1 MKRFFSYL
9 FYYLI
14 LLTFSAQVC
23 GQSVFSR
30 EEVPAGTFSV
40 KVEDIRVEG
49 LQRIEPCTV
58 FSLIDIDLNEVIDRE
73 RVSSVIKSLFRSGFF
88 EDVQVFLEGA
98 SLIISL
104 KERPSIGSIAISG
117 TKEFDQDTLL
127 TALKKI
133 GLEESQIINRSL
145 LEKAEQALKNQY
157 LSRGKYNVKVDTVIS
172 PLLRNRVA
180 VAIKIEEGND
190 ARISKINIYGAKTF
204 KEEELLELFSLRTKN
219 WLSWYTKSNQTKKTK

>member
-1 MKRFFSYL
+1 MKRFFSY
-9 FYYLI
+9 FFCCLI
-14 LLTFSAQVC
+14 LLTFSAKVC

-49 LQRIEPCTV
+49 LQRIEPGTV

-133 GLEESQIINRSL
+133 GLKES
-145 LEKAEQALKNQY
+145 
-157 LSRGKYNVKVDTVIS
+157 
-172 PLLRNRVA
+172 
-180 VAIKIEEGND
+180 
-190 ARISKINIYGAKTF
+190 
-204 KEEELLELFSLRTKN
+204 
-219 WLSWYTKSNQTKKTK
+219 